1 MASNRVIQQTET
13 TQRKIQSSAFVIAA
27 SVCVLFS
34 ICFAVSS
41 FWGQGQ
47 SCKIELESRIS
58 PNNAPP
64 ASLIRLPGIGVSRAG
79 AIVTYRRNFAAQN
92 GDRPAFQTID
102 DLQKIRGVG
111 PKTAENVSE
120 WLKFE

>member
-1 MASNRVIQQTET
+1 MASNILIQQTET
-13 TQRKIQSSAFVIAA
+13 TQKKIQSSAFVIAA

-34 ICFAVSS
+34 IAFAVSS
-41 FWGQGQ
+41 LLGPGQ
-47 SCKIELESRIS
+47 SCEIELDEKIN

-79 AIVTYRRNFAAQN
+79 AIVTYRRNFAEQN

-102 DLQKIRGVG
+102 DLQKIKGIG
-111 PKTAENVSE
+111 PKTAENISE